1 MWRGEGASVTLGA
14 LGQAIAIARG
24 VGLAWAG
31 PSLSRWAVAERG
43 RFAPWLA
50 VAMAAGVVWF
60 FGLSF
65 EPAAW
70 IGFAALAGT
79 AAVARLA
86 WHHALARAVVAM
98 AAAVALGFAS
108 AQFATW
114 HAFPPAA
121 VPSGAGFVTGVVRSV
136 ERLPEGRRVTLA
148 EPRLGADSPA
158 LDRSIRIR
166 LRDTDAVA
174 IAAGDTLRVRALLR
188 PPPPPAYPG
197 GWDLQRDAFF
207 AGSAGSGFAIGAA
220 ERVAQATPSGLA
232 RSVQALR
239 DMISKRIM
247 TALPGADG
255 AIAATLLTGTG
266 AAIPPADRTA
276 FRDSGLAHLL
286 AVAGLHIGIVMGLA
300 MGTTRFGLALSERA
314 SLHWPCKQLAATA
327 ALAAGAGYLVLTGMH
342 VPILRSFA
350 MAALVTLGI
359 ILGRR
364 ALSLRGLA
372 LAAVGL
378 MLATPWEV
386 VSVSF
391 QMSFSAV
398 LALIAGYEVMQPLL
412 ARLHGAGGALRGSA
426 HHVVAL
432 ALTSL
437 LAGTASAPFAAYHFG
452 HFQLYFILANLIAVP
467 LTAMWVMPAGLAAL
481 GLMPFGLERV
491 ALTPMGWGID
501 VILWIVR
508 HVAALPAAA
517 IGVPH
522 FPAWGLACTALG
534 IAWLELWR
542 TPVRLAGLAPIVAGL
557 MAGLISHPAD
567 LLVSPDARLIALRG
581 PDGVLMQTRPGLSP
595 FSRDAELQYWGVA
608 VSAPFPE
615 SGMPGLARCN
625 LDGCVL
631 QGKAAAIS
639 LARSGK
645 KADCTG
651 ISLVVSAEPVHGVCP
666 PGTSV
671 IDRFTVWRDGAQA
684 VWFTQDGLTILSDRT
699 ARGDRLWVPPLPSP
713 RRTSPALPMAE
724 SETLDG
730 Q

>member
-136 ERLPEGRRVTLA
+136 ERLPEGRRATLA

-188 PPPPPAYPG
+188 PPPPPPYPG

-239 DMISKRIM
+239 
-247 TALPGADG
+247 
-255 AIAATLLTGTG
+255 AIL
-266 AAIPPADRTA
+266 
-276 FRDSGLAHLL
+276 
-286 AVAGLHIGIVMGLA
+286 
-300 MGTTRFGLALSERA
+300 
-314 SLHWPCKQLAATA
+314 
-327 ALAAGAGYLVLTGMH
+327 
-342 VPILRSFA
+342 
-350 MAALVTLGI
+350 
-359 ILGRR
+359 
-364 ALSLRGLA
+364 
-372 LAAVGL
+372 
-378 MLATPWEV
+378 
-386 VSVSF
+386 
-391 QMSFSAV
+391 FS
-398 LALIAGYEVMQPLL
+398 
-412 ARLHGAGGALRGSA
+412 
-426 HHVVAL
+426 
-432 ALTSL
+432 
-437 LAGTASAPFAAYHFG
+437 
-452 HFQLYFILANLIAVP
+452 
-467 LTAMWVMPAGLAAL
+467 
-481 GLMPFGLERV
+481 
-491 ALTPMGWGID
+491 
-501 VILWIVR
+501 
-508 HVAALPAAA
+508 
-517 IGVPH
+517 
-522 FPAWGLACTALG
+522 
-534 IAWLELWR
+534 
-542 TPVRLAGLAPIVAGL
+542 
-557 MAGLISHPAD
+557 
-567 LLVSPDARLIALRG
+567 
-581 PDGVLMQTRPGLSP
+581 
-595 FSRDAELQYWGVA
+595 
-608 VSAPFPE
+608 
-615 SGMPGLARCN
+615 
-625 LDGCVL
+625 
-631 QGKAAAIS
+631 
-639 LARSGK
+639 
-645 KADCTG
+645 
-651 ISLVVSAEPVHGVCP
+651 
-666 PGTSV
+666 
-671 IDRFTVWRDGAQA
+671 
-684 VWFTQDGLTILSDRT
+684 
-699 ARGDRLWVPPLPSP
+699 
-713 RRTSPALPMAE
+713 
-724 SETLDG
+724 
-730 Q
+730 